1 MKRNYELAM
10 IVAADLDK
18 GIGRDNDMPWHI
30 SADLKR
36 FKELTTGH
44 SIVMGRKTWE
54 SLPKKPLP
62 KRENIVLTR
71 NRDFSAEGA
80 TVIHSI
86 EDLDNLNLNGE
97 VFIIGGAE
105 VYNLFYSEVSTLYL
119 TYVMERFDCDTYLE
133 FLKLKDW
140 ETIHESEVLTDEKS
154 GTTFQ
159 FIDMKRK
166 N

>member
-1 MKRNYELAM
+1 MKRSYELAM
-10 IVAADLDK
+10 IVATDLDK
-18 GIGRDNDMPWHI
+18 GIGKDNDMPWHI

-36 FKELTTGH
+36 FKELTSGH
-44 SIVMGRKTWE
+44 PIVMGRKTWE

-62 KRENIVLTR
+62 NRENIVLTR
-71 NRDFSAEGA
+71 NLNFSAEGA
-80 TVIHSI
+80 TVINSVG
-86 EDLDNLNLNGE
+86 DLEKLNLKGE

-105 VYNLFYSEVSTLYL
+105 VYNLFYAEISKLYL

-133 FLKLKDW
+133 LLKLKDV

-159 FIDMKRK
+159 FIDLKRK

>member
-1 MKRNYELAM
+1 MKRSYELAM
-10 IVAADLDK
+10 IVATDLDK
-18 GIGRDNDMPWHI
+18 GIGKDNDMPWHI

-36 FKELTTGH
+36 FKELTSGH
-44 SIVMGRKTWE
+44 PIVMGRKTWE

-62 KRENIVLTR
+62 NRENIVLTR
-71 NRDFSAEGA
+71 NLNFSAEGA
-80 TVIHSI
+80 TVINSVG
-86 EDLDNLNLNGE
+86 DLEKLNLKGE

-105 VYNLFYSEVSTLYL
+105 VYNLFYAEISKLYL

-159 FIDMKRK
+159 FIDLKRK